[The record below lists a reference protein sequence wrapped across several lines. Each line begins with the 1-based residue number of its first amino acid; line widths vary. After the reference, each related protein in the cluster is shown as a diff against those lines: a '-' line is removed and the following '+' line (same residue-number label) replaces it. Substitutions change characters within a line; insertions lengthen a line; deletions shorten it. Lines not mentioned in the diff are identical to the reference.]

1 MKKFLLRMAAGA
13 ATLACIGAAQAT
25 VLTFDGLAPSP
36 LALNM
41 PLLGHNDEF
50 YQSGY
55 WFDPFSN
62 DPNAVDGD
70 LVGAIVNGADV
81 ANTCSGVVCPTN
93 NSTNFYTA
101 LNDGVLAV
109 GRIDSALF
117 KLTGLQASFVGAS
130 GDAFPAGVTLL
141 LRAQGVKADN
151 TSTTADI
158 QLPGP
163 VNGVFSFNSYAYS
176 AAFANTEFQYVFL
189 FGLACNAGG
198 SCSAFTS
205 DKGQFAVDNISVV
218 PEPGQWL
225 LLGLGLAA
233 LAPLARRRM
242 AR

>member
-1 MKKFLLRMAAGA
+1 MSKFLPSVAAA
-13 ATLACIGAAQAT
+13 ALACIGAAQAT

-55 WFDPFSN
+55 WFDPFSV
-62 DPNAVDGD
+62 DANAVDGD

-81 ANTCSGVVCPTN
+81 ANTCSGVVCPNN

-101 LNDGVLAV
+101 LNDGVLAL
-109 GRIDSALF
+109 GRIDNALF
-117 KLTGLQASFVGAS
+117 RMTGLAASFVGAS
-130 GDAFPAGVTLL
+130 GDAFPTGVTLI
-141 LRAQGVKADN
+141 LRAQGIKADN
-151 TSTTADI
+151 SSALADT

-163 VNGVFSFNSYAYS
+163 VNGAFSFSDYAFG
-176 AAFANTEFQYVFL
+176 ATFASTEFKFVYL
-189 FGLACNAGG
+189 FGLACNADGT
-198 SCSAFTS
+198 CSAFTS

-225 LLGLGLAA
+225 LMGLGLAG
-233 LAPLARRRM
+233 LATVARRR
-242 AR
+242 AAA